1 VEQNKNNLYFI
12 DFETG
17 GLKSWV
23 NGVSSFAIQNL
34 SGDYQKIKHF
44 RPQKKVYEYQALET
58 NGLKIQDL
66 YDAGESR
73 QAVIDII
80 NEIYDNQEESYIIL
94 AGWNVMF
101 DIEFLQKIYRE
112 KNVELPCPI
121 LALDLKGIAE
131 ANIKKKDGRK
141 NNDEGVKNH
150 RLTTI
155 YEFFYPEDFEE
166 DKAHGA
172 EYDVYMCR
180 VLFDLFMQKGWIDES
195 LL

>member
-1 VEQNKNNLYFI
+1 MEQNKNNLYFI

-34 SGDYQKIKHF
+34 HGDYKKIKHF
-44 RPQKKVYEYQALET
+44 RPQNKVYEYQALKT
-58 NGLKIQDL
+58 NGLKIEDL
-66 YDAGESR
+66 YEVGDSR
-73 QAVIDII
+73 QSVIDIF
-80 NEIYDNQEESYIIL
+80 NEIYDNQKESYIII

-101 DIEFLQKIYRE
+101 DIEFLHKIYKE
-112 KNVELPCPI
+112 KNVNLPCPI
-121 LALDLKGIAE
+121 LALDLKQIAE

-141 NNDEGVKNH
+141 KDDDGVVNH

-155 YEFFYPEDFEE
+155 YEYFYPEDFEE
-166 DKAHGA
+166 EKAHGA

-180 VLFDLFMQKGWIDES
+180 VLYDFFVNKGWIDKN